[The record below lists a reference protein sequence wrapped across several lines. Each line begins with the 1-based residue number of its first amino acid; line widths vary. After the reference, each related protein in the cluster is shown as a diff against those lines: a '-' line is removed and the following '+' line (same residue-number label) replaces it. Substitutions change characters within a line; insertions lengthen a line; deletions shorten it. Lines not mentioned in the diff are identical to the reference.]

1 MSGGLAQSGTWTE
14 FVKCVHSAKLKNLKT
29 VFELKV
35 FYLFFIMTDQV
46 ENACDINACKHEEEL
61 PVTEDTLMQ
70 YL

>member
-1 MSGGLAQSGTWTE
+1 MSGSLAQSGTWTE
-14 FVKCVHSAKLKNLKT
+14 FLKCVHSAKFKNLKT

-35 FYLFFIMTDQV
+35 FYLVFIVTGQV
-46 ENACDINACKHEEEL
+46 ENARDINACKHDEEL